1 VFSKRR
7 CEAEK
12 KTGYSLSRILFES
25 LVSIRF
31 MSSEI
36 VPAEIATAE
45 KRNRTAPAI
54 AQPMRMILT
63 AFEKI

>member
-1 VFSKRR
+1 
-7 CEAEK
+7 
-12 KTGYSLSRILFES
+12 
-25 LVSIRF
+25 